1 MYLTLLQ
8 VHNILRWLVLI
19 LGLIAIIKALGGWQG
34 NKPFTKGDNL
44 VNVLFIAFLHTQ
56 LLIGLLL
63 YFVFSPITQQAFADF
78 GAAMKNAGLRFWA
91 VEHLVGMVIAVAV
104 AQIGRIKSKKSTTD
118 LLKHKRA
125 FIFYSIAF
133 IIIMV
138 FIPWGWFN
146 EYRPLFRF

>member
-44 VNVLFIAFLHTQ
+44 VNVLFIASVHTQ
-56 LLIGLLL
+56 LLVGVLL
-63 YFVFSPITQQAFADF
+63 YFVFSPIAQQAFSNF
-78 GAAMKNAGLRFWA
+78 GDAMRSASLRFWA
-91 VEHLVGMVIAVAV
+91 VEHITGMVIAVVV
-104 AQIGRIKSKKSTTD
+104 AQVGRIRSKKANSD

-125 FIFYSIAF
+125 FIFYGIALL
-133 IIIMV
+133 IMLA
-138 FIPWGWFN
+138 FIPWGLFN